1 MSRPDYG
8 WRGRVGLIVPPA
20 NTTIEP
26 EFAEMLPAGVSLHVA
41 RLPGRVSNQTSIG
54 LRERFIGYNESL
66 SATSDSFGG
75 AKLSAL
81 GLGVTGSCYLAGFG
95 GEERLVAAMRS
106 SGAEHV
112 ATAAGALRNLIETTG
127 RRRRLALI
135 VPYPAWL
142 TEMAVAYWHE
152 AEFTVSKI
160 IPIANV
166 ESIYEVRTE
175 AVVRA
180 ADQLQ
185 RTDAE
190 LIVLSGTGV
199 ATLPAIEQLSRVLPI
214 PVISSNLALGWWLLK
229 AVGISLQDVE
239 CHALRELSRWLPA

>member
-1 MSRPDYG
+1 MSRSDYG
-8 WRGRVGLIVPPA
+8 WQGRVGLIVPPA

-26 EFAEMLPAGVSLHVA
+26 EFGEMLPPGVSLHVT
-41 RLPGRVSNQTSIG
+41 RLPGRVSNETSIG
-54 LRERFIGYNESL
+54 LRERFIGYNENL
-66 SATSDSFGG
+66 GSASDSFGG

-81 GLGVTGSCYLAGFG
+81 GLGVTGSCYLAGLR

-106 SGAEHV
+106 SGTEHV
-112 ATAAGALRNLIETTG
+112 VTAAGALRSLIEVLG
-127 RRRRLALI
+127 RRRIALI

-142 TEMAVAYWHE
+142 VEMAVAYWQE
-152 AEFTVSKI
+152 AEFTVSEVI
-160 IPIANV
+160 SVANV

-180 ADQLQ
+180 AGQLQ

-214 PVISSNLALGWWLLK
+214 PVISSNFALGWWLLK
-229 AVGISLQDVE
+229 AVGINPQDVE
-239 CHALRELSRWLPA
+239 CSAFREVSRWFPA